1 MIIGELLVI
10 SDDFWLFS
18 EIIGELCVIID
29 WDYSRLFCDY
39 WWLLVMFD
47 DYWWIIGDFCW

>member
-1 MIIGELLVI
+1 MIF
-10 SDDFWLFS
+10 DDFWLFS

-29 WDYSRLFCDY
+29 WDYSRLFGDY